1 MFLLTEREFCMGES
15 RPRSPIQTERS
26 ELCTSD
32 RGQYSPIKTDLARL
46 IRCLLYGQTRKLC
59 WKLCWKPRK
68 VIGSFSVPFC
78 LRSEMKNLDT
88 RRSSLLAGMFSI
100 ALDSFSDSQNFFHAF
115 KSLLVLYWVFFIS
128 APAEIS
134 QFWLHLLLVASSAG
148 FQLANV
154 CSFSLPGSSWR
165 STDSSI

>member
-46 IRCLLYGQTRKLC
+46 IRWLLYGQTRKLR

-78 LRSEMKNLDT
+78 LRSEMKNLDK
-88 RRSSLLAGMFSI
+88 RRSSPLAGMFSI
-100 ALDSFSDSQNFFHAF
+100 ALGTFSDSKFLPRFQIAL
-115 KSLLVLYWVFFIS
+115 SLVLSVFYFSSCRNFSIS
-128 APAEIS
+128 TS
-134 QFWLHLLLVASSAG
+134 SLLVASLAG